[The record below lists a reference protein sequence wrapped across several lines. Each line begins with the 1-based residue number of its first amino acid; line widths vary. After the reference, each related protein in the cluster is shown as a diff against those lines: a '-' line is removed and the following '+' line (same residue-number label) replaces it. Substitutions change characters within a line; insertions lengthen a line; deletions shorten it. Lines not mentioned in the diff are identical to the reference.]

1 MCLGGL
7 GECSGEILEVFC
19 HDRNLGFRGGER
31 RRMVVSGFDEEH
43 GLFSGFFWFSGF
55 GFFIVLQMFLIQ
67 GCFNLKTMK

>member
-43 GLFSGFFWFSGF
+43 MGFSGFIRLFLGICSSRSSDVHN
-55 GFFIVLQMFLIQ
+55 FIVV
-67 GCFNLKTMK
+67 